1 MISVLINLY
10 SPFVVKNQVFEL
22 LAIVFI
28 VELRLRFQAH
38 LIHTRLPENRDR
50 HVVRLSV
57 MRLIRGQLFLQL
69 IKDGLVIDFGLRR
82 LVVHLFLVLSH

>member
-1 MISVLINLY
+1 MISVLVNLY

-38 LIHTRLPENRDR
+38 LIHARLSENRDR
-50 HVVRLSV
+50 HVVRLKV